1 MDYNVIEGD
10 FTQTDAN
17 VAVIVS
23 RWNEF
28 ITEKLKE
35 GALDT
40 LCRQGMSASDITVV
54 YCPGSYEI
62 PFTAKKL
69 AAQKKYD
76 GIICLGTVI
85 RGSTPHF
92 EYVCSAVN
100 KGISSLNLELDI
112 PVIFGVLTTDTV
124 EQAIERAGT
133 KAGNKGADAALA
145 FLEMY
150 SLALKLEN

>member
-1 MDYNVIEGD
+1 MDYNIIEGD
-10 FTQTDAN
+10 FTQTDAS

-40 LCRQGMSASDITVV
+40 LCRQGMSASDITIV

-76 GIICLGTVI
+76 GIICLGTLI

-145 FLEMY
+145 FLEMH
-150 SLALKLEN
+150 SLARKLDN